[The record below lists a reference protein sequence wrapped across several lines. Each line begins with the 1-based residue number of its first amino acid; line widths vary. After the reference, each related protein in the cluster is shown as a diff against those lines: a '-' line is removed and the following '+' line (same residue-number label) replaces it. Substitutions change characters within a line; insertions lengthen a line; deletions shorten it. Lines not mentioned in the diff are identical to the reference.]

1 MVSVNGAVAVGFV
14 AILGALVDFMRANA
28 GGLTPESGFCRFVY
42 ETVEEQCP
50 LTEDDRQISEDD
62 VRQGQAPILAAAG
75 YVLSR
80 ASVPESVSQAY
91 AAGLQRLSL
100 RDAFALDH
108 QTFAFRPVELLGIAL
123 GAARCKNLAGETR
136 TWLENVLTKRRAESD
151 GDFWSRSLNR
161 IAASRLGLSWPTP
174 RLPAVQ
180 EAQVEELAL
189 RRWLA
194 DASQRFGWPADDR
207 SDLRSIDAMLLNRT
221 INEGPPIR
229 DTARAAVVHHS
240 VRRAVFDHIQSQVA
254 REWQVGT
261 HSRDALE
268 LVQQLCRRFAVLA
281 KTLSK
286 RQRDRPPLDITD
298 EYDVQDVLHA
308 VLKLHFDDVRP
319 EEWTPSYA
327 GNSSRM
333 DFLLKRE
340 QIVVEAKMTRKGL
353 DQKEVANQLIQDKE
367 RYRTHPDCRA
377 LVCLVFDP
385 GGLCNN
391 PAALESDLSE
401 PNTSELTVS
410 VIVSP
415 KGL

>member
-1 MVSVNGAVAVGFV
+1 MVSVNGAVALGFD
-14 AILGALVDFMRANA
+14 AILAALVDFMRANA

-42 ETVEEQCP
+42 EAAGEECP
-50 LTEDDRQISEDD
+50 LAEDDRQIDEDA

-80 ASVPESVSQAY
+80 TSVPESVPEAY

-100 RDAFALDH
+100 KDAFALDH

-123 GAARCKNLAGETR
+123 GAATCKNLRDEAR
-136 TWLENVLTKRRAESD
+136 TWLEKVLAKRRADSD
-151 GDFWSRSLNR
+151 GDYWSRSLNR
-161 IAASRLGLSWPTP
+161 IAASRLGLSWPA
-174 RLPAVQ
+174 PAPPAFQ
-180 EAQVEELAL
+180 EAQVEELGL

-207 SDLRSIDAMLLNRT
+207 SELRTVDAMLLNRT
-221 INEGPPIR
+221 INEGSPIR
-229 DTARAAVVHHS
+229 DTARAAVVHHA

-254 REWQVGT
+254 REWQIDN

-268 LVQQLCRRFAVLA
+268 LVQQLCRRFALFA
-281 KTLSK
+281 KTFAK
-286 RQRDRPPLDITD
+286 RQRGRPPLDVTD
-298 EYDVQDVLHA
+298 EYDVQDLLHA

-367 RYRTHPDCRA
+367 RYRAHPDCRA
-377 LVCLVFDP
+377 LVCLVYDP
-385 GGLCNN
+385 GGLCHN

-401 PNTSELTVS
+401 PNTQDLAVS

-415 KGL
+415 RGL

>member
-1 MVSVNGAVAVGFV
+1 MVSVNGAVVLGFD
-14 AILGALVDFMRANA
+14 AILGGLVDFMRANA
-28 GGLTPESGFCRFVY
+28 GSLTPESGFCRFVY
-42 ETVEEQCP
+42 DAAEEECP
-50 LTEDDRQISEDD
+50 LTEDDRQISEDA

-80 ASVPESVSQAY
+80 TSVPDSVSSAY

-100 RDAFALDH
+100 KDAFALDH

-123 GAARCKNLAGETR
+123 GAATCKNLADEAR
-136 TWLENVLTKRRAESD
+136 TWLENVLAKRRAASD
-151 GDFWSRSLNR
+151 GDYWSRSLNR

-174 RLPAVQ
+174 ALPAFQ

-189 RRWLA
+189 RRWLV
-194 DASQRFGWPADDR
+194 DASQRFGWLSDDR
-207 SDLRSIDAMLLNRT
+207 SELRTVDAMLLNRT

-229 DTARAAVVHHS
+229 DTARAAVVHHA
-240 VRRAVFDHIQSQVA
+240 VRRAVCDHIQSQIA
-254 REWQVGT
+254 REWQIDN

-268 LVQQLCRRFAVLA
+268 LLRHLCRRFAVLA
-281 KTLSK
+281 KTFAK
-286 RQRDRPPLDITD
+286 RQRGRLPLDITD

-340 QIVVEAKMTRKGL
+340 RIVVEAKMTRKGL

-377 LVCLVFDP
+377 LVCLVYDP
-385 GGLCNN
+385 GGLCHN

-401 PNTSELTVS
+401 QNASELAVS

-415 KGL
+415 RGL